1 MGPQVI
7 LSMKPSISGDDFDPS
22 PYTRL
27 PLVAVHINKYIYTYI
42 SIVVYNC
49 LVSGFHLLTTTHPKI
64 SVVRFG

>member
-22 PYTRL
+22 P
-27 PLVAVHINKYIYTYI
+27 LVAVYIYKYIYTYI

-64 SVVRFG
+64 GVVRFG